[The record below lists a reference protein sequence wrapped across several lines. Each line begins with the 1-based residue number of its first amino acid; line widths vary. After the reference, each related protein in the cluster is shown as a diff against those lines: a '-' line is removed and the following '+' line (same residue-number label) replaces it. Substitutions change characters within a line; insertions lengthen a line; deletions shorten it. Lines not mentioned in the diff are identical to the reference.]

1 MAVAT
6 FAMLATEMTRLS
18 LFAPFHSKFFFM
30 TVMTA
35 MTAMTPFSFARIR
48 TLSVIGVIGVMLS
61 FGGTQNHPFHLYT
74 VSKNDFLS

>member
-6 FAMLATEMTRLS
+6 FAMLATEMTRLF

-35 MTAMTPFSFARIR
+35 MTLFSLTRIEV
-48 TLSVIGVIGVMLS
+48 LSVIGVTSVMLS
-61 FGGTQNHPFHLYT
+61 FTRIPNHPFHIYT

>member
-6 FAMLATEMTRLS
+6 FAMLATEMTRLF
-18 LFAPFHSKFFFM
+18 LFTPFHSKFFLM

-35 MTAMTPFSFARIR
+35 MTLFSFARIR

-74 VSKNDFLS
+74 VSKKAFLS

>member
-6 FAMLATEMTRLS
+6 FAMLATEMTRLF

-35 MTAMTPFSFARIR
+35 MTLFSLTRIEV
-48 TLSVIGVIGVMLS
+48 LSVISVIGVMLS
-61 FGGTQNHPFHLYT
+61 FGGTRNHPFHLYT
-74 VSKNDFLS
+74 VSKKAFLS